1 MSQLV
6 DNVQIYEE
14 RKENGQWLKSIEFKL
29 PNYFNPP
36 PFKTNWRKLPDASF
50 PTGSLRGFDS
60 VVLAMGTRK
69 YDPLSEAAAS
79 AAKEV
84 IVIGEALQ
92 SPGNAVVVTKDAFEA
107 AKAI

>member
-1 MSQLV
+1 M
-6 DNVQIYEE
+6 
-14 RKENGQWLKSIEFKL
+14 
-29 PNYFNPP
+29 
-36 PFKTNWRKLPDASF
+36 
-50 PTGSLRGFDS
+50 
-60 VVLAMGTRK
+60 LAMGTRK

-84 IVIGEALQ
+84 VVIGEALQ